1 MNLRFL
7 SPCLN
12 LTATTCGQ
20 PNFIVLVTDD
30 QR

>member
-7 SPCLN
+7 FLCLN
-12 LTATTCGQ
+12 LTATACEQ